1 MSQFNPADRRWLRR
15 SRIYL
20 FTFTCVTK
28 SSERWRW
35 LRELVVETVAG
46 PQMINIFQ
54 GNVLFGSGVFLFFFF
69 SFLYQYKILL
79 GLLLSYFWEKLIV
92 KLCWP
97 QPDPDWMKMYFYPL
111 CFIWHQD
118 MITIQVSVC
127 TKTTSS
133 PMCCIGELVVQI
145 AKQHVFYLK
154 PSRFSSPVSAVIAQ
168 ADAFNSILVTTNHSK
183 VASSHFTL

>member
-1 MSQFNPADRRWLRR
+1 MCYKELRKVKMIE
-15 SRIYL
+15 RISGWDCSWTSNDKYI
-20 FTFTCVTK
+20 
-28 SSERWRW
+28 SGERFVWFRC
-35 LRELVVETVAG
+35 L
-46 PQMINIFQ
+46 
-54 GNVLFGSGVFLFFFF
+54 GVFLF
-69 SFLYQYKILL
+69 
-79 GLLLSYFWEKLIV
+79 LLLISIPIQNTVRLTTFLFLRKADSETVLASTWNCRLDENVFLST
-92 KLCWP
+92 
-97 QPDPDWMKMYFYPL
+97 L

-127 TKTTSS
+127 TKTTGS

>member
-1 MSQFNPADRRWLRR
+1 MCYKELRKVKMIE
-15 SRIYL
+15 RISGWDCSWTSNDKYI
-20 FTFTCVTK
+20 
-28 SSERWRW
+28 SGERFVWFRC
-35 LRELVVETVAG
+35 L
-46 PQMINIFQ
+46 
-54 GNVLFGSGVFLFFFF
+54 GVFLFFFF

>member
-1 MSQFNPADRRWLRR
+1 MCYKELRKVKMIE
-15 SRIYL
+15 RISGWDCSWTSNDKYI
-20 FTFTCVTK
+20 
-28 SSERWRW
+28 SGERFIWFRC
-35 LRELVVETVAG
+35 L
-46 PQMINIFQ
+46 
-54 GNVLFGSGVFLFFFF
+54 GVFLFFLLISKPIQNTVRLT
-69 SFLYQYKILL
+69 SFLFLRKADSETVLASTWNCRL
-79 GLLLSYFWEKLIV
+79 DENVFLST
-92 KLCWP
+92 
-97 QPDPDWMKMYFYPL
+97 L

-145 AKQHVFYLK
+145 GKQHVFYLK

-183 VASSHFTL
+183 SCLKPLYIVG